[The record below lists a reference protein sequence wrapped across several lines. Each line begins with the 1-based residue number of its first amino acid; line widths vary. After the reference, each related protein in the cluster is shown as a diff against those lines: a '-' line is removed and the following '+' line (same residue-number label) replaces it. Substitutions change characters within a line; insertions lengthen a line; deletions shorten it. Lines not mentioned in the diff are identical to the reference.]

1 MCLRLNSVKILD
13 AAGIKEILSCSVHSL
28 ERGID
33 SGLKTRRCCRAKLH
47 CRVSCGLEPRMR
59 DLCFL
64 THRRICSLRLWVVIT
79 TAKEL
84 NYKKVMSAPSGVF
97 FVQTGPV
104 HYIHS
109 LGIAFVLSFP

>member
-1 MCLRLNSVKILD
+1 
-13 AAGIKEILSCSVHSL
+13 
-28 ERGID
+28 
-33 SGLKTRRCCRAKLH
+33 
-47 CRVSCGLEPRMR
+47 MR
-59 DLCFL
+59 DLCFP

-84 NYKKVMSAPSGVF
+84 NYKKVTRAPSVF

-109 LGIAFVLSFP
+109 LGIAFVLLFP

>member
-1 MCLRLNSVKILD
+1 
-13 AAGIKEILSCSVHSL
+13 
-28 ERGID
+28 
-33 SGLKTRRCCRAKLH
+33 
-47 CRVSCGLEPRMR
+47 MR
-59 DLCFL
+59 DLCFP

-79 TAKEL
+79 TAK
-84 NYKKVMSAPSGVF
+84 KVTRAPSVF